1 MRHLARM
8 LDQALHC
15 AEGFREHEEL
25 GCRGHTQRL
34 ISTAAKR
41 EADHSAE
48 VAHLLSRGP
57 MARVIGELRIED
69 AFDRTMSDQQ
79 IDDRSRICAMS
90 FHAHCQRLHATQYQ
104 IAVE

>member
-15 AEGFREHEEL
+15 AEGFCEHEEL
-25 GCRGHTQRL
+25 GCRGYTQRL

-41 EADHSAE
+41 EADHSTE
-48 VAHLLSRGP
+48 VAHLLGRGP
-57 MARVIGELRIED
+57 VARVIGELRIED
-69 AFDRTMSDQQ
+69 ALDCTMPHQQ

-90 FHAHCQRLHATQYQ
+90 LHAHGERLHATEYQ
-104 IAVE
+104 IAV